1 MGFLKSVVLLLI
13 AVALIVL
20 GMGNMAPVDLHLVPE
35 KVAGS
40 ELALKQIPLALVIAA
55 AFLAGLVVGEILE
68 WARETKHRRAA
79 NDRGREVNQLRTELN
94 KVKEQ
99 VADPDDDLPK
109 IPVR

>member
-1 MGFLKSVVLLLI
+1 MGFLKSVLLLI
-13 AVALIVL
+13 IGAGLVVL

-35 KVAGS
+35 EVAGS
-40 ELALKQIPLALVIAA
+40 ELAIKQIPLAMVILA
-55 AFLAGLVVGEILE
+55 AFLLGLVVGEILE

-79 NDRGREVNQLRTELN
+79 SSRGREVTKLQRELN
-94 KVKEQ
+94 SVKEK